1 MAAKQRVWQV
11 QVNLT
16 RTNNWGQTVDKVNIL
31 SSIRPTFL
39 PAVARPANLKKS
51 ASLLTLAIASAFV
64 AFPAGADELSDL
76 RAQVQALSKRLGDLE
91 AAEANA
97 KATAPVAAA
106 PAKELPSS
114 LKTDQEGKEINDSN
128 QGITLFDNNKTTMKV
143 YGIVEAT
150 ISHDNNQQV
159 SGIPYGGGGLGSG
172 GTKNTGN
179 SGGTPAGSYASTLGF
194 QTAWFSGNR
203 LGFDFDHDLG
213 NAGPFRDLKIM
224 AKLENEFELPSG
236 TLDTSNGIFNRDA
249 WLGFYSPD
257 LGKLTFGRQN
267 TLTRDFTQTWGD
279 PYGSADVTLKE
290 GGFSNVNN
298 FKQLIWY
305 SGGGGGTR
313 MDSGAVWK
321 KKLDDHWIIG
331 LAHSF
336 GFQGAGGSG
345 ALGAG
350 VPALGYV
357 NNGQG
362 GPVPGDPKNG
372 AVNEVSLGYNG
383 LSLGDTTKANVN
395 ISYNE
400 VNIDDLPES
409 SIQVGGNI
417 VFDNKFRVN
426 AGYVHYSAD
435 QGVNNSAGTRTD
447 NAYTLSASL
456 AEGNTTYALGYQ
468 SVRINHAGFIGAGG
482 TGGIN
487 LLPFIS
493 YIPALSPLNAVASN
507 VASGNKNTLYGSAVY
522 HWDRQLDLYLAA
534 DYAKATGGISIPDAQ
549 GNGTNLSGN
558 AALGI
563 DHEFELAAG
572 ARYKF

>member
-1 MAAKQRVWQV
+1 MPPVSQ
-11 QVNLT
+11 
-16 RTNNWGQTVDKVNIL
+16 
-31 SSIRPTFL
+31 
-39 PAVARPANLKKS
+39 PANLKKS
-51 ASLLTLAIASAFV
+51 ISLMTLAVASVFAT
-64 AFPAGADELSDL
+64 FPASADELSDL
-76 RAQVQALSKRLGDLE
+76 RAQVQALSKRLNDLE
-91 AAEANA
+91 AAQAST
-97 KATAPVAAA
+97 KAALVAVAPV
-106 PAKELPSS
+106 KELPAS
-114 LKTDQEGKEINDSN
+114 LKTDQEGKVVNDSSG
-128 QGITLFDNNKTTMKV
+128 GITVFDNNKTSLRI

-150 ISHDNNQQV
+150 LSHDTNQQV

-179 SGGTPAGSYASTLGF
+179 SGGTPAGSYANTSGF

-203 LGFDFDHDLG
+203 LGFDFNHDLG
-213 NAGPFRDLKIM
+213 NAGPFSELKIM

-236 TLDTSNGIFNRDA
+236 NLDTSNGIFNRDA

-290 GGFSNVNN
+290 GGYTNVNN

-313 MDSGAVWK
+313 MDSAAVWK
-321 KKLDDHWIIG
+321 KKLGDNWVVG

-350 VPALGYV
+350 VPDLGYI

-372 AVNEVSLGYNG
+372 AVNEVSVAYNG
-383 LSLGDTTKANVN
+383 LNLGGNTKANFN
-395 ISYNE
+395 LSYNE

-409 SIQVGGNI
+409 AILVGGNI
-417 VFDNKFRVN
+417 VFDDKFRIN
-426 AGYVHYSAD
+426 TGYIHYTAE
-435 QGVNNSAGTRTD
+435 QGINNSAGTRTD

-456 AEGNTTYALGYQ
+456 LEDKTSYALGYQ
-468 SVRINHAGFIGAGG
+468 SVRMNHAGFIGATG

-487 LLPFIS
+487 ILPFIS

-507 VASGNKNTLYGSAVY
+507 VASGTKNTLYSSIVY
-522 HWDRQLDLYLAA
+522 HWDKQADFYLAG
-534 DYAKATGGISIPDAQ
+534 DYAKVTGGISFPDAQ
-549 GNGTNLSGN
+549 GNGNISGN
-558 AALGI
+558 SALGV
-563 DHEFELAAG
+563 DHEVEIAAG
-572 ARYKF
+572 VRYKF

>member
-1 MAAKQRVWQV
+1 VNNAINPSIIPATTSPTLRRAAASPGNFKKSV
-11 QVNLT
+11 
-16 RTNNWGQTVDKVNIL
+16 TVVAL
-31 SSIRPTFL
+31 
-39 PAVARPANLKKS
+39 AVASTFA
-51 ASLLTLAIASAFV
+51 T
-64 AFPAGADELSDL
+64 FPAAADELSDL
-76 RAQVQALSKRLGDLE
+76 RAQVQALSKRLNDLE
-91 AAEANA
+91 TAQANA
-97 KATAPVAAA
+97 KTAPAAVV
-106 PAKELPSS
+106 KELPPS
-114 LKTDQEGKEINDSN
+114 LKTDQDGKEINDSN
-128 QGITLFDNNKTTMKV
+128 SGITIFDNNKSSLRM

-150 ISHDNNQQV
+150 LSRDSNQQV

-179 SGGTPAGSYASTLGF
+179 SGGTPAGSYANTFGF
-194 QTAWFSGNR
+194 QTSWFSGNR
-203 LGFDFDHDLG
+203 LGFDFNHDLG
-213 NAGPFRDLKIM
+213 NAGPFKDLKIM

-267 TLTRDFTQTWGD
+267 TLTRDFTQSWGD

-290 GGFSNVNN
+290 GGYTNVNN

-313 MDSGAVWK
+313 MDSAAVWK
-321 KKLDDHWIIG
+321 KKLDENWVVG

-362 GPVPGDPKNG
+362 GPVPGDVKNG
-372 AVNEVSLGYNG
+372 AVNEVSVAYNNLALGP
-383 LSLGDTTKANVN
+383 TTKANIN
-395 ISYNE
+395 LSYNE

-409 SIQVGGNI
+409 SILFGGNV
-417 VFDNKFRVN
+417 VFNDTFRVN
-426 AGYVHYSAD
+426 AGYIHYTAD

-456 AEGNTTYALGYQ
+456 NEGKTTYSLGYQ
-468 SVRINHAGFIGAGG
+468 SVKINHAGFIGATG

-493 YIPALSPLNAVASN
+493 YIPALSPLNAVSSN
-507 VASGNKNTLYGSAVY
+507 VASGSKNTAYGALVY
-522 HWDRQLDLYLAA
+522 HWDKQADFYFAW
-534 DYAKATGGISIPDAQ
+534 DYAKASGGISIPDAQ

-558 AALGI
+558 SALGV
-563 DHEFELAAG
+563 DHEYELATG
-572 ARYKF
+572 VRYKF